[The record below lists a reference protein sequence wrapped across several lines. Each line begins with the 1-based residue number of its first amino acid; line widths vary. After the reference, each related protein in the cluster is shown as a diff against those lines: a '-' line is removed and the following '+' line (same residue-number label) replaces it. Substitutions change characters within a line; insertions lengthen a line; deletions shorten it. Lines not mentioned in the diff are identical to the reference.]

1 VTYVFGFTGPSSL
14 QDIFARAGL
23 TPDVALTARDADVIK
38 TYVRLGLGVGIVAN
52 MAVEAEQDADLV
64 SIDASHL
71 FPAHTTWVGF
81 RRDMLLRKYM
91 YEFLQLFAP
100 HLTRRLV
107 DRAQSATTAADVDAL
122 FAEIALPLR

>member
-1 VTYVFGFTGPSSL
+1 
-14 QDIFARAGL
+14 
-23 TPDVALTARDADVIK
+23 
-38 TYVRLGLGVGIVAN
+38 
-52 MAVEAEQDADLV
+52 MAIEAEEDHDLV

-71 FPAHTTWVGF
+71 FPVHTTWVGF

-107 DRAQSATTAADVDAL
+107 DKAQSVGDPQEVEAL
-122 FAEIALPLR
+122 FEGIELPLR